1 MSAYAVGHKV
11 PDSDSVCSA
20 IALSYLKTSIGEDVK
35 PARLGELS
43 PETLFIL
50 DKFGFEQ
57 PELKMT
63 FADTDGI
70 YVVDHSDRIQG
81 PDDIDDTTVL
91 GIIDH
96 HKLGDITTSTPLECW
111 IRPVGCTN
119 TIIKMMYDFHNV
131 EIPKNIAGAMMCAIL
146 SDTVIFKS
154 PTCTTA
160 DIKCVEALAEIAGI
174 EDYKALGMEMF
185 KVKSAVEGTPIRDLV
200 LRDFKDFNMHG
211 NKVGIGQLEVI
222 DLSVFDK
229 MKDEFLADMT
239 ALKAEG
245 ERHSVMLLL
254 TDIMR
259 EGSEVL
265 VVSDNADLTEKAYG
279 QASVDGKVWID
290 GIMSRKKQVV
300 PPLQDSLA

>member
-1 MSAYAVGHKV
+1 MPNYVVGHKI
-11 PDSDSVCSA
+11 PDSDSICSA
-20 IALSYLKTSIGEDVK
+20 IALSYLKTTLGEETV
-35 PARLGELS
+35 PARLGVLT

-57 PELKMT
+57 PMLKT
-63 FADTDGI
+63 SYAGDGVYI
-70 YVVDHSDRIQG
+70 VDHSDIELA
-81 PDDIDDTTVL
+81 PDDIGQATIL

-96 HKLGDITTSTPLECW
+96 HKLGDLTTATPLEIW
-111 IRPVGCTN
+111 VRPVGCTN

-174 EDYKALGMEMF
+174 EDFKALGMDMF

-200 LRDFKDFNMHG
+200 KRDFKDFNMNG

-222 DLSVFDK
+222 DLAIFDD
-229 MKDEFLADMT
+229 MKADLE
-239 ALKAEG
+239 ADIAKLKAEG
-245 ERHSVMLLL
+245 NRHTVLLLL
-254 TDIMR
+254 TDIMK
-259 EGSEVL
+259 EGSELL
-265 VVSDNADLTEKAYG
+265 VVSDNDSLAQSAFGKATT
-279 QASVDGKVWID
+279 DGKVWLD
-290 GIMSRKKQVV
+290 GVLSRKKQVV
-300 PPLQDSLA
+300 PPLQEVFA